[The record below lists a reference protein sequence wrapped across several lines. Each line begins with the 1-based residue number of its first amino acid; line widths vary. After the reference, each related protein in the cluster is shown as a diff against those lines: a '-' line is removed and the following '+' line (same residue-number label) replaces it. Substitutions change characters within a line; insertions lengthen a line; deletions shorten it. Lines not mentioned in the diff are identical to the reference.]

1 MSGRGTTVAR
11 ALRMPIPILARKLT
25 QRGRALT
32 HRLMADTTWRTDG
45 VTPEL
50 LRALRDGG
58 HSRFFVHPADRS
70 AVVAAGRAR
79 RPQAVAAPPPA
90 PPPARAPP
98 GPPLA

>member
-70 AVVAAGRAR
+70 AGAPAGRGAR
-79 RPQAVAAPPPA
+79 PPPGAGPPRAPRRGGAPPR
-90 PPPARAPP
+90 PP
-98 GPPLA
+98 

>member
-70 AVVAAGRAR
+70 AVVAAGRG
-79 RPQAVAAPPPA
+79 PPPKSA
-90 PPPARAPP
+90 KHTSELHSPPNLRCPR
-98 GPPLA
+98 LL